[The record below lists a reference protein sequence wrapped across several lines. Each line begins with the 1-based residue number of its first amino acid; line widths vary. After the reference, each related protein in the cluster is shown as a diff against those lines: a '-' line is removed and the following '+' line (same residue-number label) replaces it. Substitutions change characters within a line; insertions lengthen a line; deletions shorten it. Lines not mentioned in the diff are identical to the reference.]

1 MNASTVDLLQSMLE
15 NGIDRAWIG
24 LNSWEQAYAKPELIE
39 TAQNQGY
46 LIASYDS
53 YHSIH
58 EPGKEQWITAEFTDK
73 SLYEEASVTN
83 KMAKSGRISKCGT

>member
-1 MNASTVDLLQSMLE
+1 MNASTVDLLQSMQE

-53 YHSIH
+53 
-58 EPGKEQWITAEFTDK
+58 
-73 SLYEEASVTN
+73 
-83 KMAKSGRISKCGT
+83 